1 MVKNNIQCA
10 YVDDIEFKRIVLHVR
25 GTLEG
30 FDDTKDLKF
39 IFITEDGLKK
49 VYPLLYG
56 IEGNK
61 FHIMLNVMS
70 CNDQYP
76 IRNGIYYLRVYKKG
90 NEKELYPFYL
100 NDANKYDFS
109 DKKDNPIN
117 LYIEKNSGSYFFGR
131 FYPDLDTK
139 ELCLD
144 TKALLLVQKAGVKYY
159 LVKIK
164 SSIKKFI
171 SNVKKWLFIQIF
183 NICSK
188 LIKRKGNKILISSAS
203 RVELGGNEKFIY
215 DRMIDRGLNKKY
227 KFRFDFKPSIKER
240 RGIFQKFKFAF
251 YLATSDI
258 IIIDDYYPE
267 IYKVNYPKDVKII
280 QIWHACGAFKSLGLE
295 RMDKP
300 GAPPFNTRVHKCYT
314 HVPVSSF
321 HSALHHSE
329 AFGLSL
335 DKFYPIGV
343 PRTDIFFDENYKAEI
358 LSKLYK
364 KYSVLKHAKK
374 TYLYAPT
381 FRGNNAKNAYF
392 PFYKLDLEKWG
403 AFLKE
408 HDSVLIIKMHPFV
421 EEHPVIPEEY
431 KDYII
436 DAGDYREVNDI
447 LFAVDVLIT
456 DYSSVIYEF
465 SLLNRPMVFYAFDQQ
480 MYVSTRDFY
489 ERYEDIVPGKIVKT
503 FDDLIKALED
513 EDYDFEKMDAF
524 VKKNF
529 TYTDG
534 KSTDR
539 VIDQLILD
547 KK

>member
-1 MVKNNIQCA
+1 MSISDNQYA
-10 YVDDIEFKRIVLHVR
+10 YVDEIEFKRIVLHVK
-25 GTLEG
+25 GTIEG
-30 FDDTKDLKF
+30 FNDANDLKF
-39 IFITEDGLKK
+39 IFITEDGLKQAD
-49 VYPLLYG
+49 PLLCE
-56 IEGNK
+56 IDGNK
-61 FHIMLNVMS
+61 FHLMLNVMS
-70 CNDQYP
+70 CNNQYP
-76 IRNGIYYLRVYKKG
+76 IKNGIYYLKVYNKNNKKI
-90 NEKELYPFYL
+90 LYPLYIR
-100 NDANKYDFS
+100 DKNKYIFN
-109 DKKDNPIN
+109 DKKDNPLN
-117 LYIEKNSGSYFFGR
+117 LYIEKPNGSYFFGR
-131 FYPDLDTK
+131 FYPDLDNQ

-144 TKALLLVQKAGVKYY
+144 VKSLLLVQQAGIRHY
-159 LVKIK
+159 LKKFK
-164 SSIKKFI
+164 SVIKKFI
-171 SNVKKWLFIQIF
+171 SNIKKWLFIQVF

-188 LIKRKGNKILISSAS
+188 FIKRKGNKILITSAS
-203 RVELGGNEKFIY
+203 RTELSGNEEFLY
-215 DRMIDRGLNKKY
+215 NRMIERGLDKKF
-227 KFRFDFKPSIKER
+227 KFRFDFKPSIKAR

-267 IYKVNYPKDVKII
+267 IYKVNYPNDVKVI
-280 QIWHACGAFKSLGLE
+280 QVWHACGAFKSLGLE

-314 HVPVSSF
+314 HIPVSSF
-321 HSALHHSE
+321 HSALHHAE
-329 AFGLSL
+329 AFGLNL

-343 PRTDIFFDENYKAEI
+343 PRTDIFFNEDYKVKV
-358 LSKLYK
+358 LSKLYE
-364 KYSVLKHAKK
+364 KYPILKNAKK
-374 TYLYAPT
+374 IYLYAPT

-403 AFLKE
+403 EFLKK

-421 EEHPVIPEEY
+421 EEHPVIPEDY

-489 ERYEDIVPGKIVKT
+489 EKYEDIVPGKIVKT
-503 FDDLIKALED
+503 FDGLINALEC

-539 VIDQLILD
+539 VIDQLILNN
-547 KK
+547 